1 MKWPPLLL
9 FIGWL
14 AVFPS
19 EMRAKEPGGPP
30 AAPSSKPSAPDS
42 LPRPSLLRQNQA
54 AHFHLIL
61 GRLQLDPVRY
71 RKGSQSLVHV
81 TVPANA
87 ADPRTQRIEPVTET
101 LHVDCKRGIPSMQYL
116 MTSPSAR
123 VSIDADGRGPWRIE
137 SKRTNV
143 AGTVRVIVQQTPG
156 SPIVLKCIS
165 DAPELSIQ
173 AATWLHLREA
183 DRAIFVE
190 HLEPIVDELLWP
202 YRFNELASAAQAH
215 SLAHS
220 TVQQDNPSL
229 DDELISGWIDELR
242 SPTRTVRTSAE
253 RKLRAVGIAL
263 LPRLAKLDFSS
274 LDAEQQKRLREIES
288 TLTPLVEDDAIRLA
302 MLIHDDLGYW
312 QLASHRLDDRKQQI
326 VATRFGTPGLVKPGQ
341 VGPGQAP
348 RIATRPVSRG
358 R

>member
-9 FIGWL
+9 FLGWL

-19 EMRAKEPGGPP
+19 EMRAKEPDGPP

-87 ADPRTQRIEPVTET
+87 ADPRTQRSEPVTET
-101 LHVDCKRGIPSMQYL
+101 LHVDCNRGIPSMQYL

-202 YRFNELASAAQAH
+202 YQFNELASSAHAH
-215 SLAHS
+215 SLGQPDS
-220 TVQQDNPSL
+220 PSL
-229 DDELISGWIDELR
+229 NDELMKSWLDELR
-242 SPTRTVRTSAE
+242 SPSRADRTSAE

-263 LPRLAKLDFSS
+263 LPSLAKLDWSS
-274 LDAEQQKRLREIES
+274 LDAEQQRRLREIQS
-288 TLTPLVEDDAIRLA
+288 SLTPLAEDDSIRLA
-302 MLIHDDLGYW
+302 NLIHNDSDYW
-312 QLASHRLDDRKQQI
+312 RLANNRLDGREQQI
-326 VATRFGTPGLVKPGQ
+326 IAMRFGRPGSEQHRSGLSSDPPGQ
-341 VGPGQAP
+341 TPRVAAGPM
-348 RIATRPVSRG
+348 SRG

>member
-1 MKWPPLLL
+1 
-9 FIGWL
+9 
-14 AVFPS
+14 
-19 EMRAKEPGGPP
+19 
-30 AAPSSKPSAPDS
+30 
-42 LPRPSLLRQNQA
+42 
-54 AHFHLIL
+54 
-61 GRLQLDPVRY
+61 
-71 RKGSQSLVHV
+71 
-81 TVPANA
+81 
-87 ADPRTQRIEPVTET
+87 
-101 LHVDCKRGIPSMQYL
+101 MQYL
-116 MTSPSAR
+116 MTSLAR
-123 VSIDADGRGPWRIE
+123 RLSINADGHGPWQIE
-137 SKRTNV
+137 SERTS
-143 AGTVRVIVQQTPG
+143 AGGKVRIVVQQTPG
-156 SPIVLKCIS
+156 SPIVMQCFSDSAKLK
-165 DAPELSIQ
+165 DAELTIQ

-183 DRAIFVE
+183 DRTIFVE

-202 YRFNELASAAQAH
+202 YRFNELASAAQEH
-215 SLAHS
+215 SLAYSQAHPQ
-220 TVQQDNPSL
+220 VQQDNPRL

-341 VGPGQAP
+341 AP